1 MEIVGMEQSSVSH
14 MCTTDISLP
23 FSIGFLMGNAKVFKL
38 FGSSASSKSF
48 LATFP
53 GLGGPEK

>member
-23 FSIGFLMGNAKVFKL
+23 FSIGFLMGNAKVFRL
-38 FGSSASSKSF
+38 FGSSKPV

-53 GLGGPEK
+53 GLGDPEK

>member
-23 FSIGFLMGNAKVFKL
+23 FSIGFLMGDVKEFRL
-38 FGSSASSKSF
+38 FGSSITF